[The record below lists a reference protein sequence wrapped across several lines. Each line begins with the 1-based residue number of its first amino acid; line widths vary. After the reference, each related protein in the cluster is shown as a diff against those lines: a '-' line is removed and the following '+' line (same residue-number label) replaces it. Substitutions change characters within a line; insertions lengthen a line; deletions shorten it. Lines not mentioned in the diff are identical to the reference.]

1 MSEAAIT
8 LLHWSTARRET
19 RIADY
24 GNVYEFECARKW
36 AAHII
41 GASC

>member
-1 MSEAAIT
+1 MSEDAIT
-8 LLHWSTARRET
+8 LLHWSTAWRET
-19 RIADY
+19 SIADC
-24 GNVYEFECARKW
+24 GNVYEFECARRW

>member
-1 MSEAAIT
+1 MSEEAIT
-8 LLHWSTARRET
+8 LLHWSTAWRET

-24 GNVYEFECARKW
+24 GNAVELECAREW